1 MLATTALPDRP
12 FIAIRCNACRYFTLE
27 RCCNASARLEGHED
41 RDGECPHFRFG
52 LSSGPAPEW
61 QVR

>member
-1 MLATTALPDRP
+1 MLAATALQDRTY
-12 FIAIRCNACRYFTLE
+12 ATIRCDACRYFTME
-27 RCCNASARLEGHED
+27 RCCNASARLEGHDD

-52 LSSGPAPEW
+52 FSSGPAPEW

>member
-1 MLATTALPDRP
+1 MLATTALAARP
-12 FIAIRCNACRYFTLE
+12 FVAIRCHACRYFTLE
-27 RCCNASARLEGHED
+27 RCCNASARLEGQDD